1 MNTSKQVNIMVVIL
15 FLSVITLGGY
25 TLWDPFRADVSED
38 LQVEK
43 NVERGAYLYATYCRA
58 CHGDKGEGGAAAGR
72 FTAAPPLNRPD
83 LQGRKEPGG
92 PVDETARE
100 QARALVVNT
109 ITCGRVGTAMPT
121 WGQTPGFTGPLNDMQ
136 ISQLADL
143 IVYGEWGLAK
153 EWAIELD
160 HETGAPP
167 ETPPGD
173 ITPNGRCGQI
183 ARAVVAPTPA
193 GGATPA
199 PAGPTPTPAA
209 QVEEI
214 TIVAKNILFDLDEI
228 RVKAG
233 SQVKLTVDNQD
244 GGVPH
249 NWALYESE
257 SAATAGQ
264 APIVATPLE
273 TGPVKQELVFDA
285 PDPGEYFFRCD
296 VHPTTMTGTFI
307 VE

>member
-15 FLSVITLGGY
+15 FLSIITLGGY
-25 TLWDPFRADVSED
+25 TLWDPFRAEVSED

-92 PVDETARE
+92 PVDDTARE

-160 HETGAPP
+160 HEAGAPP
-167 ETPPGD
+167 ETRPGD

-193 GGATPA
+193 GGATPT

-214 TIVAKNILFDLDEI
+214 TIVAKNILFDLSEI

-264 APIVATPLE
+264 APIAATPLE
-273 TGPVKQELVFDA
+273 SGPVVQELVFDA

-296 VHPTTMTGTFI
+296 VHPTTMTGTLV